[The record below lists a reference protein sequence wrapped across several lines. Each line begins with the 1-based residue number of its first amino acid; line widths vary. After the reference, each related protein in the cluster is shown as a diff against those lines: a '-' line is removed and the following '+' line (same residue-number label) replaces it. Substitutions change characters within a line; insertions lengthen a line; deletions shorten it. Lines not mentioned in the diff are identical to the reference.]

1 MKTFELLPKGDAAA
15 RIRVSASTRAGIL
28 TAAVQGMFAAAL
40 PDVDP
45 DSDEK
50 DERTFSVM
58 ADDANSLLVALLAE
72 ALASSA
78 KHGEAFDNVRFTLAT
93 DKKAEGAF
101 IGRTCSKY
109 GVKLEA
115 VSGAVG
121 MEKNEE
127 GEWVTE
133 IAFR

>member
-1 MKTFELLPKGDAAA
+1 MKKFEILPKGEAAA
-15 RIRVSASTRAGIL
+15 RIRVTASTRAGIL

-50 DERTFSVM
+50 DERPFSVM
-58 ADDANSLLVALLAE
+58 ADDANGLLAALLAE
-72 ALASSA
+72 ALAVSV
-78 KHGEAFDNVRFTLAT
+78 KHGESFDDIRFTLAT

-101 IGRTCSKY
+101 IGKTCSKY
-109 GVKLEA
+109 GA
-115 VSGAVG
+115 PITGVSGAVS
-121 MEKNEE
+121 MEKDEE
-127 GEWVTE
+127 GEWVSE